1 MRLRS
6 SPRFAFSFLALAAL
20 AAAAPQAA
28 RAGTDPDGYEHDA
41 ALDSLAARLKDFLG
55 RTCPGATVGFEE
67 GDLVA
72 RDQTQVFQVHGM
84 KRYGEFDPKPHPER
98 GPNYRGFQLMLNL
111 HDGPVVS
118 ATVIPQ
124 DLRRNYW
131 TTFVDAAILPGTERY
146 AWINLDYGSRTD
158 PKLIGQIKAEVAAWA
173 AGQGKP
179 GKGRENP

>member
-1 MRLRS
+1 MRPRMTS
-6 SPRFAFSFLALAAL
+6 RFAFLAIAAL
-20 AAAAPQAA
+20 AVAAPHTA
-28 RAGTDPDGYEHDA
+28 AGTDPDGYDHPA
-41 ALDSLAARLKDFLG
+41 ALDGLATRLHDLLRKS
-55 RTCPGATVGFEE
+55 CPGASVGFEE

-84 KRYGEFDPKPHPER
+84 VRYGEFDAKPHAER
-98 GPNYRGFQLMLNL
+98 GPNYRGFQLRLNL

-124 DLRRNYW
+124 DLRRTYW

-179 GKGRENP
+179 GKGRGNP